1 MPDRDH
7 LGRFVR
13 GNRAALVVGERSAA
27 FWTQH
32 EQARR
37 DLRTA
42 VIIDAGHRE
51 ADAPKALQLAADSIA
66 QTTLLQ
72 ASAFAHLV
80 ESGGPLTSSGR
91 TRRAYAVWLTA
102 TDRLERGL
110 RLVGLRRVPKPAPS
124 SFSEAILQA
133 PELTSDK

>member
-1 MPDRDH
+1 MPDRDQ

-72 ASAFAHLV
+72 ASALH
-80 ESGGPLTSSGR
+80 TSSSPAGR
-91 TRRAYAVWLTA
+91 LRRAGGRAA
-102 TDRLERGL
+102 HM
-110 RLVGLRRVPKPAPS
+110 PS
-124 SFSEAILQA
+124 G
-133 PELTSDK
+133 